1 MRTAAAPVKNTSTQG
16 PLESWFASLESNPLQ
31 LENIKTFLHTLIFFA
46 TLLLFIVFGAYIFVS
61 VRAVDVVAQFYAR
74 NPLLQLV
81 PSWLV
86 YLLDWHNLRF
96 AIAPLAAIIAVL
108 LSGMAY
114 VQDIYALE
122 QMKDASTY
130 VMASMFGS
138 GYPGM
143 VIDGGRRQVPPET
156 THLLDAI
163 GGPGFVMIQ
172 PGSAVVF
179 KKLCTTSRAS
189 VTNSYFLAP
198 FETIAQI
205 ASLEDQHGFVE
216 SVRAMTRDGIKVS
229 VRNVNYRFRILP
241 EMRDG
246 KPVQRS
252 LDKPYPYSEEA
263 MQNMTYNLSVTG
275 AGMDPWPDAVRRMVV
290 GRISDYIVTNT
301 LDFLTAPREEGQD
314 PRGSLRDAVF
324 SSELRG
330 RLATIGA
337 ELQWIDVGHIDIEDN
352 DVDSVRVNMWAA
364 EWMGNAK
371 VARAFGEARL
381 QAYQELGRAE
391 AQAELIVSIT
401 QAMEG
406 IPISGDSVQTLK
418 NILMARTA
426 QLLDALRPE
435 TGPEE

>member
-1 MRTAAAPVKNTSTQG
+1 MKTAAPRKTTSTQA
-16 PLESWFASLESNPLQ
+16 PLESWLVSLDSNPLEV
-31 LENIKTFLHTLIFFA
+31 ENVKTLLHTLIFFA
-46 TLLLFIVFGAYIFVS
+46 TLLLFVVFGAYIFASVS
-61 VRAVDVVAQFYAR
+61 AADVSAQFYAR
-74 NPLLQLV
+74 NPLLQLI
-81 PSWLV
+81 PSWII

-108 LSGMAY
+108 LAGMAY
-114 VQDIYALE
+114 AQDVYALTT
-122 QMKDASTY
+122 MKDASTY
-130 VMASMFGS
+130 VMASMFGT

-143 VIDGGRRQVPPET
+143 VIDGGRRQVPPDT

-189 VTNSYFLAP
+189 VTRSYFLAP

-205 ASLEDQHGFVE
+205 ASLEDQHGYVE
-216 SVRAMTRDGIKVS
+216 SVRAMTRDGIKVLL
-229 VRNVNYRFRILP
+229 RNINYRFRILP
-241 EMRDG
+241 EMKDG

-252 LDKPYPYSEEA
+252 LETPYPYSEEA
-263 MQNMTYNLSVTG
+263 MQNMTYNLSVTREG
-275 AGMDPWPDAVRRMVV
+275 LDPWPDAVRRMVV
-290 GRISDYIVTNT
+290 GRITDYIVNHN

-324 SSELRG
+324 SSDLRG

-337 ELQWIDVGHIDIEDN
+337 ELQWIDVGHIEIEDSN
-352 DVDSVRVNMWAA
+352 VDSVRVDMWAA

-391 AQAELIVSIT
+391 AQAELVVSIT

-406 IPISGDSVQTLK
+406 IPISGDSVQVLK

-426 QLLDALRPE
+426 QLLDALRLE
-435 TGPEE
+435 AGPD

>member
-1 MRTAAAPVKNTSTQG
+1 MKSVPIPRKSTSSQG
-16 PLESWFASLESNPLQ
+16 SLETWLTSLESNPWQ
-31 LENIKTFLHTLIFFA
+31 LENVKTLLHTLIFIA
-46 TLLLFIVFGAYIFVS
+46 TLLLFVVIGAYIFASVS
-61 VRAVDVVAQFYAR
+61 LVDVTAQIYAR
-74 NPLLQLV
+74 NPLMRLV
-81 PSWLV
+81 PSWIIF
-86 YLLDWHNLRF
+86 LLDWHNLRF

-108 LSGMAY
+108 LAGMAY
-114 VQDIYALE
+114 VQDIYDLGE
-122 QMKDASTY
+122 MKDATTY

-138 GYPGM
+138 HYPAM
-143 VIDGGRRQVPPET
+143 LIDGGRRQIAPDT

-163 GGPGFVMIQ
+163 GGPGVVMIQ

-179 KKLCTTSRAS
+179 KKLTTTSRAS
-189 VTNSYFLAP
+189 VTRSYFLAP

-216 SVRAMTRDGIKVS
+216 SVRAMTRDGIRVR
-229 VRNVNYRFRILP
+229 VRNLNYRFRILP
-241 EMRDG
+241 EMKDG

-252 LDKPYPYSEEA
+252 LEKPYPYSEEA
-263 MQNMTYNLSVTG
+263 MQNMIYNLSVTP
-275 AGMDPWPDAVRRMVV
+275 AGLDPWPAAVRRMVV
-290 GRISDYIVTNT
+290 GRITDFISTNN
-301 LDFLTAPREEGQD
+301 LDFLTAPREEDQD
-314 PRGSLRDAVF
+314 PRGNLRDAVF
-324 SSELRG
+324 ASDLRG

-337 ELQWIDVGHIDIEDN
+337 ELQWMDMGHIDIESS
-352 DVDSVRVNMWAA
+352 DVDSVRVELWAA

-406 IPISGDSVQTLK
+406 IPISGDSVQSLK

-426 QLLDALRPE
+426 QLLDALKPE
-435 TGPEE
+435 REPD

>member
-1 MRTAAAPVKNTSTQG
+1 MRTIVSPSRTAPRRG
-16 PLESWFASLESNPLQ
+16 PLESWFASLESNPYQ
-31 LENIKTFLHTLIFFA
+31 VESIKTLLHTLIFMA
-46 TLLLFIVFGAYIFVS
+46 TLLLFVVFGAYIFAS
-61 VRAVDVVAQFYAR
+61 VTTADVAAQFYAR
-74 NPLLQLV
+74 NPLLQLI
-81 PSWLV
+81 PPWII

-96 AIAPLAAIIAVL
+96 AIAPLVAIIAVL
-108 LSGMAY
+108 LAGMAY

-122 QMKDASTY
+122 DMQDASRY
-130 VMASMFGS
+130 VMGSMFGS

-179 KKLCTTSRAS
+179 KKLRSTSRAS
-189 VTNSYFLAP
+189 VTRSYFLAP
-198 FETIAQI
+198 FETIATI
-205 ASLEDQHGFVE
+205 ASLEDQHGSVE
-216 SVRAMTRDGIKVS
+216 SVRAMTRDGIKVV
-229 VRNVNYRFRILP
+229 VRDLNYRFRILP

-252 LDKPYPYSEEA
+252 LENPYPYSEEA
-263 MQNMTYNLSVTG
+263 MQNMTYNLSVTPSG
-275 AGMDPWPDAVRRMVV
+275 LDLWPDAVRRMVV
-290 GRISDYIVTNT
+290 GRVTDYIVTNN
-301 LDFLTAPREEGQD
+301 LDYLTAPREEGQD
-314 PRGSLRDAVF
+314 PRRSLRDAIF
-324 SSELRG
+324 SSELRS

-337 ELQWIDVGHIDIEDN
+337 ELEWIDVGHFDIVDN
-352 DVDSVRVNMWAA
+352 DVDSVRVDMWAA
-364 EWMGNAK
+364 EWLGNAK

-406 IPISGDSVQTLK
+406 IPISGDSVQSVK

-426 QLLDALRPE
+426 QLLDALKPE
-435 TGPEE
+435 TRPD

>member
-1 MRTAAAPVKNTSTQG
+1 
-16 PLESWFASLESNPLQ
+16 LEV
-31 LENIKTFLHTLIFFA
+31 ENIKSLLHTLIFTA
-46 TLLLFIVFGAYIFVS
+46 TLLLFIVFGAYIFAS
-61 VRAVDVVAQFYAR
+61 VRAVDVSTQFYAR
-74 NPLLQLV
+74 NPLLQIV
-81 PSWLV
+81 PSWLI

-108 LSGMAY
+108 LAGMAY

-122 QMKDASTY
+122 EMKDASTY

-138 GYPGM
+138 HYPGM
-143 VIDGGRRQVPPET
+143 VIDGGRRQISPET

-189 VTNSYFLAP
+189 VTSSYFLAP

-216 SVRAMTRDGIKVS
+216 SVRAMTRDGIKVV
-229 VRNVNYRFRILP
+229 VRNLNYRFRILP
-241 EMRDG
+241 EMNDS

-252 LDKPYPYSEEA
+252 LEKPYPYSEDA
-263 MQNMTYNLSVTG
+263 MQNMTYNLSVTATG
-275 AGMDPWPDAVRRMVV
+275 LDPWPAAVRRMVV
-290 GRISDYIVTNT
+290 GRITDYIATNN
-301 LDFLTAPREEGQD
+301 LDFLTAPREQDQD

-324 SSELRG
+324 ASDLRG

-337 ELQWIDVGHIDIEDN
+337 ELQWIDVGHIDIENN
-352 DVDSVRVNMWAA
+352 DVDSVRVDMWAA

-381 QAYQELGRAE
+381 LAYQELGRAE

-406 IPISGDSVQTLK
+406 IPISGDSVQSLK

-426 QLLDALRPE
+426 QLLDALKPE
-435 TGPEE
+435 KEPD